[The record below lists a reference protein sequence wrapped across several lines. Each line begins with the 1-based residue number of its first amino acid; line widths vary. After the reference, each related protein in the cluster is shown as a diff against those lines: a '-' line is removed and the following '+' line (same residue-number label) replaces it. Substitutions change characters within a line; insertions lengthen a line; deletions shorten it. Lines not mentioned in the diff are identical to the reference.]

1 MKHLAL
7 AAAILAAPLPAC
19 AGSLGPYTDFVVFG
33 DSLSDP
39 GNTLSQLPGPNPVLA
54 AIYPQGQFTDGTTW
68 AAQLGADL
76 ASGAN
81 FAFGGATA
89 VTQGTISVNLP
100 GGPYSVDLP
109 DFAEQ
114 RALYEATAPV
124 LGANPLAAVWFGGN
138 DLRDA
143 FRADDPATAAAV
155 AIGAAVTEIVT
166 GVQALIGGGLGT
178 VAVFG
183 LPDLGRIPEALA
195 LGNDASAAATA
206 ATMAFNATLQTALAG
221 LGGGDVRYVDI
232 FGLFDLVQTDSA
244 AYGFTNLTTPC
255 LVALQAGA
263 APDCTGFLFHD
274 SIHPTQ
280 AAHAL
285 IADRFLA
292 AIAPVPLPAGGVL
305 LLGGLGG
312 LVLLR
317 RRGRP

>member
-19 AGSLGPYTDFVVFG
+19 AGSLGPYTDFFVFG

-39 GNTLSQLPGPNPVLA
+39 GNTLSQLPGANPALA
-54 AIYPQGQFTDGTTW
+54 AIYPQGQFTDGATW

-89 VTQGTISVNLP
+89 VTQGEIEINLP
-100 GGPYSVDLP
+100 GGPYTVDLP

-114 RALYEATAPV
+114 RTLYEATAPV

-143 FRADDPATAAAV
+143 FRADDPATAAAA
-155 AIGAAVTEIVT
+155 AIGAAVTGIVT
-166 GVQALIGGGLGT
+166 GVQALIAGGLGT

-183 LPDLGRIPEALA
+183 LPDLGKIPEALA
-195 LGNDASAAATA
+195 LGGEASAAATA
-206 ATMAFNATLQTALAG
+206 ATMAFNATLQTALTG
-221 LGGGDVRYVDI
+221 ISDGDVRYVDI
-232 FGLFDLVQTDSA
+232 FGLFALVQDDSA